1 MPITPH
7 LDANCL
13 EFGHTL
19 AQSLES
25 EVEPGEEA
33 CGSSTDASS
42 TSPDQAPAP
51 FYGRRMSMSCIMAKF
66 VQFCGAQVLVPDD
79 PVNGTSG
86 ELPTVAANAEAKS
99 SSEQVCRDLV
109 QSMVL
114 MVKPSSP

>member
-1 MPITPH
+1 M
-7 LDANCL
+7 
-13 EFGHTL
+13 
-19 AQSLES
+19 
-25 EVEPGEEA
+25 EA
-33 CGSSTDASS
+33 RQMRAASRL
-42 TSPDQAPAP
+42 TRRLRH
-51 FYGRRMSMSCIMAKF
+51 FMGGGRRMSMSVQF

-114 MVKPSSP
+114 MFKPSSP